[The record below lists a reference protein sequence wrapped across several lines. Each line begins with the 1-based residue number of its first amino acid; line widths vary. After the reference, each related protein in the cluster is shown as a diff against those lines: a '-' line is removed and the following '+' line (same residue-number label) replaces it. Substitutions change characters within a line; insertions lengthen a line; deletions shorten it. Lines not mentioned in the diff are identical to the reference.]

1 MTCKEEIDYESLG
14 KWIRRVRERHKM
26 TQEQAA
32 REFHVSRTV
41 LSRYESGTV
50 RPRWED
56 VERFAERYHENL
68 EEIRK
73 KVSIVIP
80 DTCALRKNKRLLH
93 ILLEDYDKVVI
104 PTTVTR
110 ELSRQK
116 NRDALRSGR
125 RLAWQILANIDY
137 YVTEYA
143 ERFEKID
150 SEIYREQVEQIY
162 QDKNPKT
169 INDYIVIELA
179 KKLSKKTIGDVVIIT
194 DDIDLTTHYEKAV
207 KLDDYVA
214 RRTKTIDYEEILELD
229 NTYKNISL
237 FQKKIQRLDID
248 AYLPDG
254 MTLLISCIRC
264 RTKEKVR
271 QLGNQP
277 SEKEKYEKMRF
288 LIENGADIDK
298 LDNVQKYAKQSF
310 KIGFVGNGESFLDWP
325 LLKSYIQYLED
336 WTNIHI
342 YTITNGTI
350 KLSEKD
356 LGFLEEHRVNVGFSL
371 DGYRELHN
379 KNRCDSFE
387 QVMENV
393 EYYRK
398 VTGHYP
404 TFNATVGRESLRNAE
419 KVIAFFKPFGTKV
432 TFSRMIGRYG
442 ISLEEYRD
450 FLDKAEKELWVR
462 RGEKD

>member
-56 VERFAERYHENL
+56 VERFAERYNENL

-162 QDKNPKT
+162 QDKDPKT

-229 NTYKNISL
+229 NTYKNISF

-277 SEKEKYEKMRF
+277 SEKEKYEKMCF

-298 LDNVQKYAKQSF
+298 NDNARYCLPPLAHCVQIDDWRAFQILIDAGCDYNKASRDERMASYMKVGKLNEGNTSLMIACWLGRRKYVEKLCSYSDISF
-310 KIGFVGNGESFLDWP
+310 NQQDSNGYTALIKCAVSRYHRKKDRKSYGENEYLFRY
-325 LLKSYIQYLED
+325 LLKKGADPLIRDRNNHTAQD
-336 WTNIHI
+336 WWERADNPE
-342 YTITNGTI
+342 Y
-350 KLSEKD
+350 K
-356 LGFLEEHRVNVGFSL
+356 EE
-371 DGYRELHN
+371 
-379 KNRCDSFE
+379 E
-387 QVMENV
+387 Q
-393 EYYRK
+393 
-398 VTGHYP
+398 
-404 TFNATVGRESLRNAE
+404 
-419 KVIAFFKPFGTKV
+419 
-432 TFSRMIGRYG
+432 
-442 ISLEEYRD
+442 
-450 FLDKAEKELWVR
+450 W
-462 RGEKD
+462 